1 MGAYKVQKFEKLK
14 FKPLKFY
21 CESFLINRLHT
32 DLRLAGKGAHLHC
45 PRNDRPNL
53 LAEKEAFMNAK
64 AREFD
69 QWGKTQG
76 LSQNVTES
84 NSIERLSWN

>member
-1 MGAYKVQKFEKLK
+1 MGAYKVQKFEKQK
-14 FKPLKFY
+14 FNPLKFY

-32 DLRLAGKGAHLHC
+32 VLRMGGKCDTNC
-45 PRNDRPNL
+45 PGLDRPNL
-53 LAEKEAFMNAK
+53 FAEEKVFMNAK

-69 QWGKTQG
+69 QWGKAHG

-84 NSIERLSWN
+84 NLVERHSWK

>member
-1 MGAYKVQKFEKLK
+1 MHGMPTESKRLK
-14 FKPLKFY
+14 FKFRPLKFY
-21 CESFLINRLHT
+21 CESFLINRLHIDSRMGGKCDT
-32 DLRLAGKGAHLHC
+32 NCPGPDRL
-45 PRNDRPNL
+45 NL
-53 LAEKEAFMNAK
+53 FAEKKAFINAK

-84 NSIERLSWN
+84 GSIERLSW

>member
-1 MGAYKVQKFEKLK
+1 M
-14 FKPLKFY
+14 
-21 CESFLINRLHT
+21 
-32 DLRLAGKGAHLHC
+32 HC

-53 LAEKEAFMNAK
+53 LAEKQTFMNAK
-64 AREFD
+64 VREFD

-84 NSIERLSWN
+84 NSIERLSWK